1 MNNMIIFATEQTKT
15 AMTVSQN
22 ILHAIIIQLINLIW
36 LNRVSCRMRLKNMHI
51 KNIDRPFSLTDG
63 VKGLCFI

>member
-22 ILHAIIIQLINLIW
+22 ILHAIIIQLINMVEEGKL
-36 LNRVSCRMRLKNMHI
+36 
-51 KNIDRPFSLTDG
+51 
-63 VKGLCFI
+63 

>member
-1 MNNMIIFATEQTKT
+1 MQPNKQKT

-22 ILHAIIIQLINLIW
+22 ILHAIIIQLINMVEE
-36 LNRVSCRMRLKNMHI
+36 VSCRMRLKNMHI
-51 KNIDRPFSLTDG
+51 KNINRPFSLTNG